1 MTAPSASASGVASA
15 SGSGSGAV
23 VSGVAGGAVRER
35 PVPAVLADAAPAKSA
50 LMALDLNRLVEHWD
64 SIVDTMVRE
73 GRSLLGAAMG
83 HATPTA
89 VTAGG
94 VVTLTV
100 DAAAQAELITEQETA
115 ILAAVRKRFDG
126 VARLNVKAAVEDAA
140 PRRLNEQA
148 VKADRI
154 AMLRRQ
160 SRLLDAAVDAL
171 DLELMD

>member
-1 MTAPSASASGVASA
+1 MSAPSIRENVPAPFDTPSSS
-15 SGSGSGAV
+15 
-23 VSGVAGGAVRER
+23 AVRER
-35 PVPAVLADAAPAKSA
+35 PAAAPVMADEAPVKSG
-50 LMALDLNRLVEHWD
+50 LLALDLNRLVEHWD
-64 SIVDTMVRE
+64 AIVDTMVRE

-100 DAAAQAELITEQETA
+100 DAAAQAELINQQETA
-115 ILAAVRKRFDG
+115 ILAAIRKRFDG
-126 VARLNVKAAVEDAA
+126 VSRLNVKAAVEDAV
-140 PRRLNEQA
+140 PRRLNEHA

-154 AMLRRQ
+154 AMLRKQ
-160 SRLLDAAVDAL
+160 SKLLDAAVDAL

>member
-1 MTAPSASASGVASA
+1 MPMPVPTIPS
-15 SGSGSGAV
+15 
-23 VSGVAGGAVRER
+23 AVRER
-35 PVPAVLADAAPAKSA
+35 PTPAAAVMADEAPVRPS
-50 LMALDLNRLVEHWD
+50 LLALDLNRLVEHWD
-64 SIVDTMVRE
+64 GIVDTMVRE

-89 VTAGG
+89 VTGSG

-100 DAAAQAELITEQETA
+100 DAAAQAELITQQETA
-115 ILAAVRKRFDG
+115 ILAAIRKRFEG
-126 VARLNVKAAVEDAA
+126 VARLNVKAAVEAAA

-154 AMLRRQ
+154 AMLRKQ
-160 SRLLDAAVDAL
+160 SKLFDAAVDAL